1 MYIATLNFSGVINGG
16 SISRYLPVFDY
27 IKSKKK
33 IAGLILIINSG
44 GGDANATE
52 ILYNK
57 LLDVSKSKPV
67 YALIEG
73 IGASGA
79 YWLACAAR
87 KIYAMST
94 SIVGSIGVISIS
106 PDVSDFLE
114 NLGIKM
120 RINKIGKYKDIN
132 SPFRHMNE
140 DENEIFKEL
149 LNDVFLRFREEVKKR
164 RNLTDDE
171 INDTATGLV
180 FSARQGLERKLID
193 GIGTFDTVLNAIK
206 NDNNIK
212 TAKIKNLTPRKPFV
226 QRITGMAFDAFF
238 DKIFNS

>member
-1 MYIATLNFSGVINGG
+1 MYIATLNFSGVINNN
-16 SISRYLPVFDY
+16 SISRYLPIFDY
-27 IKSKKK
+27 IKSKNK

-57 LLDVSKSKPV
+57 LLEVSQEKPV

-79 YWLACAAR
+79 YWLACASR

-106 PDVSDFLE
+106 PDVSDLLE
-114 NLGIKM
+114 NIGIKM

-132 SPFRHMNE
+132 SPYRHMT
-140 DENEIFKEL
+140 DEESSIFKEL
-149 LNDVFLRFREEVKKR
+149 LNDVFIKFKDEVKSR

-171 INDTATGLV
+171 INSIATGLV
-180 FSARQGLERKLID
+180 FSARQGLEKKLID

-212 TAKIKNLTPRKPFV
+212 TSKLKNLTPRKPFI
-226 QRITGMAFDAFF
+226 QRVTGMAVDAIF
-238 DKIFNS
+238 DKIFNN